1 MKNKKNLCGHQ
12 TFMVSKWGVTAK
24 KAGNHWHKLSI
35 VNSRCGY
42 KYVVQGQVVLPLSLL
57 VLVLLN
63 KQRRG
68 PMSVRHVN
76 IFSILHSFYFLCLY
90 NVHFIVEPYHPE
102 PGVQFKQEH
111 NFNLSHCMMVPPLV
125 VLLVLPQWCPKY
137 ISIVLWVI
145 VNILLSFIV

>member
-1 MKNKKNLCGHQ
+1 MKKKKCLWGHQ
-12 TFMVSKWGVTAK
+12 ILVVWKWGVTAK

-42 KYVVQGQVVLPLSLL
+42 KYVVQVQVVLPLSLL
-57 VLVLLN
+57 VLVLLI

-68 PMSVRHVN
+68 PMSVRHMLTFFQFYIPF
-76 IFSILHSFYFLCLY
+76 IFCLY
-90 NVHFIVEPYHPE
+90 NIHFIVEPYHPE
-102 PGVQFKQEH
+102 PAVQFKQEH
-111 NFNLSHCMMVPPLV
+111 SLNLSHCMMVPPLV
-125 VLLVLPQWCPKY
+125 VLLVLPQWCPQY